1 MKVFIDTGA
10 FIALFVSSEKYHS
23 KVSKKYKEYRKQRA
37 QLFTSYYILDELFTR
52 LIYDFGKSVTQKAIG
67 LLNKSIEKEELM
79 VLDIDE
85 AIFKKAQDTLIKF
98 SEHKISLTDATS
110 YTLYKDFALDEV
122 FTLDYDFK
130 KIRVNTSEI
139 ATFKRM

>member
-23 KVSKKYKEYRKQRA
+23 KVSQRYKDYRKQRA
-37 QLFTSYYILDELFTR
+37 QLVTSYYILDELFTR
-52 LIYDFGKSVTQKAIG
+52 LIYDFGKSVTQKAID
-67 LLNKSIEKEELM
+67 LLNKSIEKEELV

-85 AIFKKAQDTLIKF
+85 VIFRKAQEVMVKF

-110 YTLYKDFALDEV
+110 YILCKDYALDEI
-122 FTLDYDFK
+122 FTLDDDFK
-130 KIRVNTSEI
+130 KIRMSVS
-139 ATFKRM
+139 F

>member
-10 FIALFVSSEKYHS
+10 FIALFVSSERYHS
-23 KVSKKYKEYRKQRA
+23 KVSKKYKDYRKQRA

-52 LIYDFGKSVTQKAIG
+52 LIYDFGKSLTQKAID
-67 LLNKSIEKEELM
+67 LLSKSIEKEEIV

-85 AIFKKAQDTLIKF
+85 VIFKKAQEAMIKF

-110 YTLYKDFALDEV
+110 YIVYKDLSLDEI
-122 FTLDYDFK
+122 FTLDDDFR
-130 KIRVNTSEI
+130 KIRLRTS
-139 ATFKRM
+139 F

>member
-10 FIALFVSSEKYHS
+10 FIALFVSSEKYHQ
-23 KVSKKYKEYRKQRA
+23 KVSKKYKNYRKQHA

-52 LIYDFGKSVTQKAIG
+52 LIYDFGKSATQKAIDI
-67 LLNKSIEKEELM
+67 LNKSIEKEELV

-85 AIFKKAQDTLIKF
+85 AIFKKAQEAMIKF

-110 YTLYKDFALDEV
+110 YILYKDFALDEI
-122 FTLDYDFK
+122 FTLDDDFK
-130 KIRVNTSEI
+130 KIRVNTPL
-139 ATFKRM
+139 